1 MPQYVVIMLV
11 GKTIGGFITYK
22 ACNLFIKNEDLAEI
36 ILSTGFSFYI
46 NAISD
51 LVRKRPI
58 FFGLIFRMFFPSILN
73 CIALASLPLNQT
85 QFVFI
90 QFL

>member
-73 CIALASLPLNQT
+73 CIALASLPLN
-85 QFVFI
+85 
-90 QFL
+90 